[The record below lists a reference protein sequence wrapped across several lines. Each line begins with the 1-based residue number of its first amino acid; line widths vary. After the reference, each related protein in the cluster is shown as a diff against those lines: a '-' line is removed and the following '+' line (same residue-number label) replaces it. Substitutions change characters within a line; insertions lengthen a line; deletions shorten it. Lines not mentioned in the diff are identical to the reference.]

1 MADFCLDCARRLG
14 LPEPDIKADPGT
26 TIWDIC
32 EGCGP
37 GWFDEHG
44 KRVTEGLS
52 QESPESQQS
61 QENPVSRSGGGESA

>member
-1 MADFCLDCARRLG
+1 MADFCLDCTRRLG

-26 TIWDIC
+26 IVWDVC

-44 KRVTEGLS
+44 NRMAED
-52 QESPESQQS
+52 
-61 QENPVSRSGGGESA
+61 ENAPTGVPKQ

>member
-14 LPEPDIKADPGT
+14 LPEADIAADPGT
-26 TIWDIC
+26 TVWDIC

-44 KRVTEGLS
+44 KRVAED
-52 QESPESQQS
+52 
-61 QENPVSRSGGGESA
+61 ENTVLKTNKKHRS

>member
-26 TIWDIC
+26 TVRDIC

-37 GWFDEHG
+37 GWFDEYG
-44 KRVTEGLS
+44 KRVTEELS
-52 QESPESQQS
+52 QESQQS
-61 QENPVSRSGGGESA
+61 QEYPVSRVGGGGSA

>member
-26 TIWDIC
+26 TVRDIC

-44 KRVTEGLS
+44 KRVADEEKTKVIYSTSGC
-52 QESPESQQS
+52 QS
-61 QENPVSRSGGGESA
+61 ENDKIP